1 MRDRSRD
8 PVTPVHGGF
17 RAIESILEEL
27 GADVCVARDGLEALD
42 VLPSCD
48 LDLVLCDLRML
59 RMGGLEF
66 IRKLHAM
73 VDRPHPPV
81 IAMTG
86 SASPVDRRRTQK
98 AGFKG
103 HLHKPFQARDL
114 LVAIGAAMGPGPYH

>member
-1 MRDRSRD
+1 M
-8 PVTPVHGGF
+8 
-17 RAIESILEEL
+17 EEL

-42 VLPSCD
+42 VLASRD
-48 LDLVLCDLRML
+48 VDLVLCDLRMP

-86 SASPVDRRRTQK
+86 IGSAVDRRRTQK

-114 LVAIGAAMGPGPYH
+114 LVAIGAAIGPGPYH